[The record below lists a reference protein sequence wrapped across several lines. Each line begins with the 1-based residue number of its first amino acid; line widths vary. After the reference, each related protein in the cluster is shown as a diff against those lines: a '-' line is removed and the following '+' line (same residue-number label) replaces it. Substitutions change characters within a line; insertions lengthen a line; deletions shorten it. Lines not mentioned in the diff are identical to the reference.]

1 MEKTRKQLKEISV
14 VILILAAFSLI
25 RSVIDVILTDFS
37 QASRLEGVTPG
48 LILATQIFLIVFA
61 FVLMIPEIYVGVKG
75 IKIANASSSS
85 KAPIVWAVILAIF
98 SGVGVISSVSSLIH
112 QGDLVGDLLALA
124 NTVVDVLLYITY
136 INHVKKLIQ

>member
-98 SGVGVISSVSSLIH
+98 SGVGVVSSVSSLIH

>member
-37 QASRLEGVTPG
+37 QASRLEGVTPS

>member
-124 NTVVDVLLYITY
+124 NTVIDVLLYITY

>member
-25 RSVIDVILTDFS
+25 RAVVDVILTDFS

-98 SGVGVISSVSSLIH
+98 SGVGVISSVSSLIQ
-112 QGDLVGDLLALA
+112 QGDLVGDLLELA
-124 NTVVDVLLYITY
+124 DKVVDVLLYITY
-136 INHVKKLIQ
+136 INYAKKLIK